1 MIIISAAFVLLMVSA
16 VIFMCIVGSRISGKI
31 GVPTLFAFMV
41 LGMAFGSDGIFK
53 IPFDNYAIA
62 EQICSVALVFI
73 MFYGGFGTRWSEA
86 KPVAAKSILLS
97 SVGVILTA
105 VLTGLFCHLVLRMEL
120 LEGLLLG
127 AVLGSTDAASVFSIL
142 RSRKLH
148 LKYGS
153 ASMLELESGSNDPF
167 AYMMTLIVLSAMSG
181 TADVPSIL
189 VMLACQLFFGL
200 LVGAIIALLAAW
212 FLDRFSFN
220 GEGFD
225 TIFVFGVALLSYALS
240 TVVGGN
246 GYLSTY
252 LTGII
257 MGNRDLKNQRTLV
270 SFFDAFTGLMQMLL
284 FFLLGLLSFPSQLPM
299 IVMPAA
305 AIALFL
311 TFVARPAAVG
321 LLLAPSKP
329 TMGQYLVLSWAGLR
343 GAASIVFAIMA
354 TVSDSYMKYDVFHI
368 VFCVVLFSVLFQG
381 SLLPVVAK
389 RCDMIDQNSDVMKTF
404 TDYTEAARIQF
415 IQLPIGSTHPWVGKK
430 ICEVSTL
437 PGTLI
442 SVIKRGAQ
450 VVVPKGQT
458 EILEGDTV
466 VLGAQGF
473 ADNRDIL
480 LKEITITADHR
491 WCNKKISEAKFY
503 KNTIIVMIT
512 RGEEILIPDGNTVIL
527 EQDQVVVYSQKRVED
542 KKS

>member
-1 MIIISAAFVLLMVSA
+1 
-16 VIFMCIVGSRISGKI
+16 MCITGSRISGKI
-31 GVPTLFAFMV
+31 GVPTLFAFIV
-41 LGMAFGSDGIFK
+41 LGMLFGSDGIVK
-53 IPFDNYAIA
+53 IPFADYTVA

-86 KPVAAKSILLS
+86 KPVAVKSIILS
-97 SVGVILTA
+97 SAGVILTA
-105 VLTGLFCHLVLRMEL
+105 VLTGLFCHLVLHMDL
-120 LEGLLLG
+120 LEGLLMG

-142 RSRKLH
+142 RSRKLN

-181 TADVPSIL
+181 TADVGSIAIML
-189 VMLACQLFFGL
+189 VQQLVFGL
-200 LVGAIIALLAAW
+200 LIGAATAVAAVW

-225 TIFVFGVALLSYALS
+225 TIFVFGAALLSYALA
-240 TVVGGN
+240 TVLGGN

-257 MGNRDLKNQRTLV
+257 MGNRELKNQKTLV

-284 FFLLGLLSFPSQLPM
+284 FFLLGLLAFPSQMPAMVL
-299 IVMPAA
+299 PAA

-311 TFVARPAAVG
+311 TFIARPIAVG
-321 LLLAPSKP
+321 LLMAPFKP
-329 TMGQYLVLSWAGLR
+329 PMGQYLVLSWAGLR

-368 VFCVVLFSVLFQG
+368 VFCVVLFSIILQG
-381 SLLPVVAK
+381 SLLPAVAK
-389 RCDMIDQNSDVMKTF
+389 RCDMIDENSDVMRTF
-404 TDYTEAARIQF
+404 TDYSENARIQF
-415 IQLPIGSTHPWVGKK
+415 VQLPIAERHPWAGKK
-430 ICEVSTL
+430 ICEIETL

-442 SVIKRGAQ
+442 SVIKRGNR

-458 EILEGDTV
+458 ELLPGDIV
-466 VLGAQGF
+466 VLGAKGF
-473 ADNRDIL
+473 ADNQDIL

-512 RGEEILIPDGNTVIL
+512 RGDEIIIPDGNTVICQNDL
-527 EQDQVVVYSQKRVED
+527 VVVYSQKLAAAEG
-542 KKS
+542 